1 MSKDASLILIDDP
14 VRHVDGEGA
23 RGPEGRR
30 LRPMP
35 YTEPA
40 LTVLNLGLVRGDGI
54 FETVS
59 VVDGAIQAADAH
71 QARFLRSARMLDLP
85 DPDVEVFRGAIL
97 TAAEDL
103 EQVSSSTQIL
113 AKVVMTRGREAL
125 EPGAPS
131 PEPVGWVLA
140 WVPEGLEGP
149 RVSGRDLVTLNRGL
163 PLGVGE
169 SAPWLLVGAKTLS
182 YAVNQAVTREARRRG
197 ADDALLTTSDGYVL
211 EGPTWNVV
219 LLIDGVAVTPR
230 PEGGLLPG
238 TTQRDV
244 FRALEARGVR
254 TEHRD
259 VRVEELERATSA
271 WMTGSGIYAVPV
283 RHLDR
288 RELAV
293 DDALTAGLNAD
304 LAARRS

>member
-14 VRHVDGEGA
+14 VRHGDGEDA
-23 RGPEGRR
+23 RCPEGRR
-30 LRPMP
+30 LRHVPF
-35 YTEPA
+35 TEPA
-40 LTVLNLGLVRGDGI
+40 LTVLNLGVVRGDGI

-59 VVDGAIQAADAH
+59 VVDGTVQAADAH

-85 DPDVEVFRGAIL
+85 EPDIEVFHGAVL

-103 EQVSSSTQIL
+103 EHVTADTQVL
-113 AKVVMTRGREAL
+113 VKVVMTRGL
-125 EPGAPS
+125 EPLDPAGPPPA
-131 PEPVGWVLA
+131 PVGWVLA
-140 WVPEGLEGP
+140 WAAEGLEQP
-149 RVSGRDLVTLNRGL
+149 RVQGRDLVTLSRGL

-197 ADDALLTTSDGYVL
+197 ADDALLVTSDGYVL

-238 TTQRDV
+238 TTQRDL
-244 FRALEARGVR
+244 FRVLEARGLR
-254 TEHRD
+254 TEQRD
-259 VRVEELERATSA
+259 VRVEELERASSA

-283 RHLDR
+283 RHLDG
-288 RELAV
+288 RELVV
-293 DDALTAGLNAD
+293 DDALTAGLNTA

>member
-14 VRHVDGEGA
+14 VRHVGGEDA
-23 RGPEGRR
+23 RRPEGRR
-30 LRPMP
+30 LRTAPF
-35 YTEPA
+35 TEPA
-40 LTVLNLGLVRGDGI
+40 LTVLNLGVVRGDGI

-59 VVDGAIQAADAH
+59 VVDGAVQAADAH

-85 DPDVEVFRGAIL
+85 EPDIEVFHDAVL

-103 EQVSSSTQIL
+103 EQVTRGTQVL
-113 AKVVMTRGREAL
+113 VKVVMTRGL
-125 EPGAPS
+125 EPLDPAGPPPA
-131 PEPVGWVLA
+131 PVGWVLA
-140 WVPEGLEGP
+140 WTAEGLEEP
-149 RVSGRDLVTLNRGL
+149 RVLGRDLVTMSRGL

-197 ADDALLTTSDGYVL
+197 ADDALLVTSDGYVL

-254 TEHRD
+254 TEQRD

-283 RHLDR
+283 RRLDG

-293 DDALTAGLNAD
+293 DDALTAVLNAD